1 MSEGNI
7 TRRGKASWRLK
18 FDVGRDPETGK
29 RHTIFV
35 TVRGTKKD
43 AERELRRRMTAADN
57 GIVIEPSRLTV
68 GEWLDKW
75 LEETAAL
82 RVGAKSLER
91 YGELARR
98 QIKPH
103 LGATPIQKLR
113 PADIQAWHATLIKE
127 GRIARRTIQHAHQI
141 LRKSLADA
149 AAIEIVARNVA
160 ALVKP
165 PPNQKKEMKIL
176 TAEQINDVIA
186 KLDGLDIHAIAIVAF
201 STGLRRGELA
211 ALRWSDVDLDGAT
224 LRVERSLE
232 QTAKGVEFKSPKTD
246 AGRRTIAVPL
256 TAVAALRQRRK
267 EQLELRV
274 VLGAGRL
281 PDDALVFGK
290 FDGTPRKPHTFSD
303 AWRRAVKS
311 RKLPKVTFHAF
322 RHSHASALIASG
334 LDVVTVSKRLGHAS
348 PAVTLAV
355 YSHLFQ
361 DTDDRAA
368 AAIDDVFGAG

>member
-1 MSEGNI
+1 MSGNI
-7 TRRGKASWRLK
+7 TRRGKNSWRLK
-18 FDVGRDPETGK
+18 FDVGRDGETGK

-43 AERELRRRMTAADN
+43 AERELRRRMTAADD
-57 GIVIEPSRLTV
+57 GIVIEPSRMTV
-68 GEWLDKW
+68 GEWLDRW

-113 PADIQAWHATLIKE
+113 PADIQAWHAKLIKD
-127 GRIARRTIQHAHQI
+127 GQIGRRTIQHAHQV

-165 PPNQKKEMKIL
+165 PPNQKKEMEIL

-186 KLDGLDIHAIAIVAF
+186 KLEGLDMHTIAIVAF
-201 STGLRRGELA
+201 ATGIRRGELA
-211 ALRWSDVDLDGAT
+211 ALRWSDVELDAAT
-224 LRVERSLE
+224 IRVERSLE
-232 QTAKGVEFKSPKTD
+232 QTAKGIEFKPPKTA
-246 AGRRTIAVPL
+246 AGRRTIALPSA
-256 TAVAALRQRRK
+256 AVAALRRRRK
-267 EQLELRV
+267 EQLEIRV
-274 VLGAGRL
+274 AIGAGRL
-281 PDDALVFGK
+281 PDDALVFGNL
-290 FDGTPRKPHTFSD
+290 DGTPRKPHTFSD

-311 RKLPKVTFHAF
+311 RKLPKVRFHAF
-322 RHSHASALIASG
+322 RHAHASALIASG
-334 LDVVTVSKRLGHAS
+334 LDIVTVSKRLGHAS

-355 YSHLFQ
+355 YSHLFH

-368 AAIDDVFGAG
+368 AAIDEVLGAG